1 MRRRHTYQNWST
13 ALPPAKR
20 SSSPRRASQKPSWF
34 RFSRPEKSAAV
45 DKICWE
51 SLISPKISMLLC
63 RRRYRSTLSSSV
75 RLLLDAFLWW
85 DQQLRRLSRPLRA
98 AIADE
103 ANDIFVSAATI
114 WEIAIKRATGKL
126 RFDRPI
132 VAAVRALGFE
142 ILPVTGS
149 HAEHAGGLPRHHN
162 DPFDRL
168 IVAQAYQEAMVLGTQ
183 DRQMRPYGVTTL

>member
-1 MRRRHTYQNWST
+1 
-13 ALPPAKR
+13 
-20 SSSPRRASQKPSWF
+20 
-34 RFSRPEKSAAV
+34 
-45 DKICWE
+45 
-51 SLISPKISMLLC
+51 MLLC

-75 RLLLDAFLWW
+75 RLLLDTHAFLWW

-98 AIADE
+98 AISDE
-103 ANDIFVSAATI
+103 ANDILVSAATI
-114 WEIAIKRATGKL
+114 GELAIKRAIGKL

-168 IVAQAYQEAMVLGTQ
+168 IIAQAYLEAMVLGTQ
-183 DRQMRPYGVTTL
+183 DRRMQPYGIATLGLE